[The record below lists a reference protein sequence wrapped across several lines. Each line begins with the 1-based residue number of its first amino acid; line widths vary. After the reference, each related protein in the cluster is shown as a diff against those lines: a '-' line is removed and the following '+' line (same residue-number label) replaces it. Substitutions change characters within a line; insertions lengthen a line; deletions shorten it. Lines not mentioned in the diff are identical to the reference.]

1 MSTEPDDKQLTLY
14 AEQLANPDE
23 AVRLQTVR
31 TLAALSDNP
40 KIQQLLFA
48 GLGDAS
54 WRVRRAVVEVVSKHS
69 SDILSA
75 SLLRSLR
82 VSHRNASILSAVLE
96 LFVKSKCDVIPAL
109 IESLNDSDTD
119 LRIYSALAL
128 GEQKDSRAIPALIRA
143 LDDSDQNV
151 RYHAIDA
158 LGHLKAAEAVQPL
171 TTIALSG
178 DFFLAFAALDSLRRI
193 GDPAV
198 VYELV
203 PLLEDE
209 MLCTAVAETLGELG
223 DASMAKPLGMLF
235 NKPNAP
241 VDDLLIAVN
250 NLYERYEK
258 TYQEGGYIADVVGA
272 ALTKEGAEKLIQALR
287 NHSSP
292 QLRIGVQILSRLNI
306 PEVHRTLT
314 QLLAKPALRSP
325 AVEAL
330 VRYGKEVTPL
340 LVEQLQSDNTEI
352 RRAAVLAL
360 GKIGD
365 SSAVP
370 ALTELLTN
378 DPQTTVVTAGA
389 LASIGDRRAFD
400 ALLSL
405 CGHPEA
411 SVRQAVVG
419 ALNSLG
425 HPAMLNRMVDLLQD
439 PDPLMRESAVK
450 IAGYFAFTECVT
462 LLLDRCHDADENV
475 RRAAVELVPYIEN
488 GPVLPT
494 LINALQNDT
503 PKVRAAAARAF
514 GQIDSSLA
522 YSHLLSALQD
532 SDPWVRYYAARSLG
546 SLDISQ
552 AVDPLGAVAKND
564 PAQQVRLAAI
574 DALGV
579 LGGYRAAAILAPL
592 TEAEADVAA
601 AALKALGN
609 ISEPNSLPPLLRALN
624 SSVPVCRRCAIRAL
638 GKRGGCGVET
648 TLADIATFDFDTEIV
663 QAAIEALA
671 SLGTP
676 LAIEALVN
684 LMANPIRNADCVA
697 ALAHLQDHHIE
708 AVGRGLLHP
717 DADVR
722 RSVVEVLT
730 RMKHPRSSEFLISA
744 LDDKEPA
751 VRLAAVMGLELLG
764 NRYAERK
771 VALLA
776 YTDPDLTVRRAAV
789 AFQSP

>member
-1 MSTEPDDKQLTLY
+1 MMTDQNDQQLRLY
-14 AEQLANPDE
+14 AEQLASPDE
-23 AVRLQTVR
+23 SVRLKTVQEMS
-31 TLAALSDNP
+31 ALSDDLEA
-40 KIQQLLFA
+40 QQLLLA
-48 GLGDAS
+48 ALGDAS
-54 WRVRRAVVEVVSKHS
+54 WRVRRAVVEVLSEQS
-69 SDILSA
+69 GSILSG

-82 VSHRNASILSAVLE
+82 HSHRNASILSAVLG

-109 IESLNDSDTD
+109 IDCLNDSDTD

-128 GEQKDSRAIPALIRA
+128 GEQKDPRAIPALISA
-143 LDDSDQNV
+143 LGDSDQNV

-158 LGHLKAAEAVQPL
+158 IGHLKAAEAVAPL
-171 TTIALSG
+171 AAIALSG

-193 GDPAV
+193 GDPGV
-198 VYELV
+198 VYQIV

-209 MLCTAVAETLGELG
+209 MLCTAVAETLAELG
-223 DASMAKPLGMLF
+223 DASIAKPLGMLF
-235 NKPNAP
+235 NNPNVP
-241 VDDLLIAVN
+241 VDELLSAVN
-250 NLYERYEK
+250 TLYERYEK
-258 TYQEGGYIADVVGA
+258 TYGEGGYIADLVSS
-272 ALTKEGAEKLIQALR
+272 ALTKEGAEKLIEAL
-287 NHSSP
+287 SSNSRP
-292 QLRIGVQILSRLNI
+292 QLRVGVQILSRLNI
-306 PEVHRTLT
+306 PEVYRTLT
-314 QLLAKPALRSP
+314 QLLAQPALRSP
-325 AVEAL
+325 AVDAL

-340 LVEQLQSDNTEI
+340 LVEQLQSENTEI

-365 SSAVP
+365 NRAVP
-370 ALTELLTN
+370 ALTELLTK
-378 DPQTTVVTAGA
+378 DADLTVATAGA

-439 PDPLMRESAVK
+439 QDPFVRESAVK

-462 LLLDRCHDADENV
+462 LLLDRCHDPDENV

-514 GQIDSSLA
+514 GQIESFMA
-522 YSHLLSALQD
+522 YSHLLTALQD
-532 SDPWVRYYAARSLG
+532 SDPWVRYYAARSL
-546 SLDISQ
+546 SCLEIPQ
-552 AVDPLGAVAKND
+552 AVDALGSVAKHD
-564 PAQQVRLAAI
+564 SAQQVRLAAI
-574 DALGV
+574 EALGV

-592 TEAEADVAA
+592 TEAEPDVAA
-601 AALKALGN
+601 AALKALGD
-609 ISEPNSLPPLLRALN
+609 ISEPLSLPPLLRALN
-624 SSVPVCRRCAIRAL
+624 SSVPLRRRCAIRAL
-638 GKRGGCGVET
+638 GKRGGCGVES
-648 TLADIATFDFDTEIV
+648 TLADIATFDSDTEIV
-663 QAAIEALA
+663 QVAIEALA
-671 SLGTP
+671 SLATP
-676 LAIEALVN
+676 LAIEALVD
-684 LMANPIRNADCVA
+684 LMANPIRNADCVV
-697 ALAHLQDHHIE
+697 ALANLDDQHIE

-744 LDDKEPA
+744 LDDQDA
-751 VRLAAVMGLELLG
+751 SVRLAALMGLEHLG
-764 NRYAERK
+764 NRHANRK
-771 VALLA
+771 VAVLA
-776 YTDPDLTVRRAAV
+776 YTDPDLAVRRAAV
-789 AFQSP
+789 AFQSS

>member
-1 MSTEPDDKQLTLY
+1 MSTEPNDKQLTVDPKELTS
-14 AEQLANPDE
+14 PDE
-23 AVRLQTVR
+23 SVRLRAVRA
-31 TLAALSDNP
+31 LAPLSY
-40 KIQQLLFA
+40 KLEIQELLFPV
-48 GLGDAS
+48 LGDAS
-54 WRVRRAVVEVVSKHS
+54 WRVRKAVVEVLSEHS
-69 SDILSA
+69 GSTLST
-75 SLLRSLR
+75 SLLRALR
-82 VSHRNASILSAVLE
+82 LSHRNASILSAVLE

-109 IESLNDSDTD
+109 IDCLKDSDTD

-128 GEQKDSRAIPALIRA
+128 GEQMDPRGIPALIEA
-143 LDDSDQNV
+143 LNDKEQNV

-158 LGHLKAAEAVQPL
+158 LGELKATEAVEAL
-171 TTIALSG
+171 TAIALSG
-178 DFFLAFAALDSLRRI
+178 DFFLAFAALNSLRRI
-193 GDPAV
+193 GEPTV
-198 VYELV
+198 VDQLV
-203 PLLEDE
+203 PLLDDE
-209 MLCTAVAETLGELG
+209 MLCTVVAETVAELG
-223 DASMAKPLGMLF
+223 DASMAAPLGMLF
-235 NKPNAP
+235 NKPSFP
-241 VDDLLIAVN
+241 VDELLIAVN

-272 ALTKEGAEKLIQALR
+272 ALTKEGAEKLIEVLR
-287 NHSSP
+287 NKSSP
-292 QLRIGVQILSRLNI
+292 ELRIGVQILSRLNI
-306 PEVHRTLT
+306 PEVHHTLT
-314 QLLAKPALRSP
+314 QLLAKPALRSL
-325 AVEAL
+325 AVDAL

-340 LVEQLQSDNTEI
+340 LLEQLQSENTEI

-365 SSAVP
+365 SRAVP
-370 ALTELLTN
+370 ALTDLLTN
-378 DPQTTVVTAGA
+378 DPETTVVTAGA

-411 SVRQAVVG
+411 GVRQAVVG
-419 ALNSLG
+419 SLNSLG
-425 HPAMLNRMVDLLQD
+425 HPAMLNKMVDLLQA

-462 LLLDRCHDADENV
+462 LLLDRCHDSDENV

-494 LINALQNDT
+494 LIHALQNDT

-514 GQIDSSLA
+514 GHIDGSLA

-546 SLDISQ
+546 SLEIPQS
-552 AVDPLGAVAKND
+552 VDALGVVAKHD
-564 PAQQVRLAAI
+564 SAQQVRLAAI
-574 DALGV
+574 EALGL

-592 TEAEADVAA
+592 TEAEPDVAA

-609 ISEPNSLPPLLRALN
+609 ISEPNSLAPLMKALN
-624 SSVPVCRRCAIRAL
+624 SSVPVRRRYAIRAL
-638 GKRGGCGVET
+638 GKRGGCGVEG
-648 TLADIATFDFDTEIV
+648 TLADIASFDSDTEIV
-663 QAAIEALA
+663 QVAIEALA
-671 SLGTP
+671 SLATP

-684 LMANPIRNADCVA
+684 LTAHPNRTADSVL
-697 ALAHLQDHHIE
+697 ALANLDAQHIE

-717 DADVR
+717 DAEVR

-730 RMKHPRSSEFLISA
+730 RMKHPRASEFLISA
-744 LDDKEPA
+744 LDDKDA
-751 VRLAAVMGLELLG
+751 SVRLTALMGLELLG

-776 YTDPDLTVRRAAV
+776 YTDPDLAVRRAAV
-789 AFQSP
+789 AFQSS